1 MEAVIMIHVLRRAG
15 ADVTVASVE
24 PQLQVEAAGG
34 TKLVADTSISAC
46 SDQIFDLVALPV
58 SSLTKTAI
66 DDAVTIYI
74 YIYIY
79 FIIIISKRH
88 IIKCHINKR

>member
-1 MEAVIMIHVLRRAG
+1 MEAVILIYVLRRAG

-58 SSLTKTAI
+58 SYYRYRCFFLFLSR
-66 DDAVTIYI
+66 VRG
-74 YIYIY
+74 
-79 FIIIISKRH
+79 IIITIRNREE
-88 IIKCHINKR
+88 CLARRD